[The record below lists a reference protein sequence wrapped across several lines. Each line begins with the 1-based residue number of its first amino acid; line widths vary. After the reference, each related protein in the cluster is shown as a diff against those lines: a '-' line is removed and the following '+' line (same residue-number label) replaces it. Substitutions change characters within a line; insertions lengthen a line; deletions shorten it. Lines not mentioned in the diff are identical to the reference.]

1 MSAVMASITVNKC
14 AITHMEHTTVSVMM
28 VMNFKVM
35 GSHVEV
41 EQSYYYA
48 SHVRIIIAVADFI
61 DINECSTGVDQ
72 CEQACQN
79 TNGSYTC
86 ACRDG
91 FRLKS
96 AGLQCE
102 GMVYDRLNYLSIQ

>member
-1 MSAVMASITVNKC
+1 MVSITVNKC
-14 AITHMEHTTVSVMM
+14 AITLMEHTTVSAMM

-41 EQSYYYA
+41 EGFYYA
-48 SHVRIIIAVADFI
+48 SHVRIIITVADFI
-61 DINECSTGVDQ
+61 DIIECSTGVNQ
-72 CEQACQN
+72 CEQICQN

-86 ACRDG
+86 ACRGG

-96 AGLQCE
+96 DGLQCE
-102 GMVYDRLNYLSIQ
+102 GMVHDRLNYILSIQ